1 MCTWTLDKVWRMLM
15 NKKVTEKTLKT
26 PDWVGKYFGR
36 LAQATKNGRWFH
48 VDKKE
53 KPIYKEKWDWV
64 SPAHK
69 GTALV
74 RKNNRYF
81 TIRLPAKSQICKP

>member
-1 MCTWTLDKVWRMLM
+1 M
-15 NKKVTEKTLKT
+15 NKKVTEILY
-26 PDWVGKYFGR
+26 PLDWVGKYFDG
-36 LAQATKNGRWFH
+36 LAQATKDGKWFH
-48 VDKKE
+48 VDKNE

-69 GTALV
+69 GAALA

-81 TIRLPAKSQICKP
+81 IIHLATKPRTNRP